1 MKIIFVMGPSC
12 GGKSTFIQNNFP
24 DCKKLDLYDYELK
37 NGFSVPAIIQSYEDI
52 KEDLIA
58 AIKNNED
65 IVMEHTLLKAIRR
78 EVYIDAVQELT
89 DAPIIGYFLLPSDEE
104 LNENAKK
111 RNVKFYEGE
120 LDNIR
125 DILDIPTVEEGFAE
139 IHIITENKY
148 WKEKIKNGNN
158 RFKKLH

>member
-24 DCKKLDLYDYELK
+24 NYKKLDLYDYEVK
-37 NGFSVPAIIQSYEDI
+37 NGFSIPAILQSYDEI
-52 KEDLIA
+52 KEDLLK

-78 EVYIDAVQELT
+78 EVYIDAIKEIT
-89 DAPIIGYFLLPSDEE
+89 DAPIIGYFILPSDEE
-104 LNENAKK
+104 IKINAEK
-111 RNVKFYEGE
+111 RKVSLYDGE

-125 DILDIPTVEEGFAE
+125 KILDIPTEEEGFAE

-148 WKEKIKNGNN
+148 
-158 RFKKLH
+158 